1 MERLCLPALCTLTRL
16 LCVFSLEVT
25 VKDID
30 LKLCEKH
37 KRACVTDLQD
47 CDPRPPS
54 SIQKNLN
61 MSCYYY
67 QMHQTVTCEWSEE
80 SESHTQSDVSL
91 IFSSRNLGIL
101 SCSSLINPLAVFDV
115 TARIKNYMMESEIWS
130 RPHTLNLKEA
140 VRPLQPVL
148 TALSSTQDS
157 IVVSWNC
164 IKNCICQLH
173 YRVNKTHT
181 WTQAPDL
188 VSAHPSLTLTHT
200 VRDLQPFTV
209 YRAAVRCRERSGIW
223 SKWSTDITM
232 STLEKALSS
241 VRHLWASSSSTGLL
255 VQWEPPTDPP
265 PSFLSL
271 SHYAV
276 QWRSETRPS
285 TTRWTTVDN
294 FSTSTVIQDV
304 DSEDSYLITVFP
316 VYQQQCGPPQ
326 SLPASLQQGALSEAM
341 KLRIVGVT
349 KTTVTVVWEWQRKS
363 GPIRVDAYGAML
375 RGESEGQTV
384 SLWPDKQQHTFLN
397 LKPNTDYSL
406 LLLADGASRSIIAV
420 TTDFDEVPLV
430 ATATPLMLLA
440 VTVFIIS
447 ILSRT
452 VYKSYFFP
460 PISSPRCS
468 TTGQWLM
475 DPNHQKPAERHI
487 LDMDDFMV
495 TDLLGPKSFINVSS
509 TCEPSPSERLHE
521 EAPLL
526 SISQLFIKMDPEYV
540 SDAPVFTEPLLASLH
555 PSYHPV
561 YTVSCNY
568 TDQDRDQDQDWDRDQ
583 EVFIS
588 EAFLQKEEESR
599 WDFETSPHR
608 ETLVK
613 SSFHEFMAN
622 MNSVCVYQTS
632 CRAELVGNSSSSQGN
647 RDVETNCSSLI
658 CENDYIANSCSPAQT
673 TDED

>member
-1 MERLCLPALCTLTRL
+1 
-16 LCVFSLEVT
+16 
-25 VKDID
+25 
-30 LKLCEKH
+30 
-37 KRACVTDLQD
+37 
-47 CDPRPPS
+47 
-54 SIQKNLN
+54 
-61 MSCYYY
+61 
-67 QMHQTVTCEWSEE
+67 
-80 SESHTQSDVSL
+80 
-91 IFSSRNLGIL
+91 
-101 SCSSLINPLAVFDV
+101 
-115 TARIKNYMMESEIWS
+115 MMESEIWS
-130 RPHTLNLKEA
+130 RPHTLNLRKA

-164 IKNCICQLH
+164 IKNCTCQLY

-188 VSAHPSLTLTHT
+188 VSAHPNLTLTHT

-209 YRAAVRCRERSGIW
+209 YRAAVRCRERSNIW
-223 SKWSTDITM
+223 SKWSADITA
-232 STLEKALSS
+232 STLEKAPSRPPDVYYRVEKRDTAESFLLQLVWKDLDLLEAGGRILGYQVSYEPMRKQPLQDIFIQNVTEAIALMSVEAGNCSVTVTAFNNAGYGPAAHLSIDTQKQKTLSS
-241 VRHLWASSSSTGLL
+241 VRHLWASSSSMGLL

-271 SHYAV
+271 SHYAL

-285 TTRWTTVDN
+285 TTHWTTVDN

-304 DSEDSYLITVFP
+304 DPEDSYLITVFP
-316 VYQQQCGPPQ
+316 VYQQQCGPPH
-326 SLPASLQQGALSEAM
+326 SLPASLQQGALSEAV
-341 KLRIVGVT
+341 KLRIVDVT
-349 KTTVTVVWEWQRKS
+349 KTTVTVVWEWQQKS
-363 GPIRVDAYGAML
+363 GPIRVDAYEAML
-375 RGESEGQTV
+375 SGESEGKTL

-430 ATATPLMLLA
+430 ATATPLMLLT

-475 DPNHQKPAERHI
+475 EPNNQKPAERHI
-487 LDMDDFMV
+487 LDIDDFMV
-495 TDLLGPKSFINVSS
+495 MDLLGPKSFITVSS
-509 TCEPSPSERLHE
+509 TCEPSPAEGLHE

-526 SISQLFIKMDPEYV
+526 SISQLFIQMDPEYV
-540 SDAPVFTEPLLASLH
+540 SDAPVFTEPLLASLQT
-555 PSYHPV
+555 SYHPV

-568 TDQDRDQDQDWDRDQ
+568 TDQDQDQDQDQ

>member
-1 MERLCLPALCTLTRL
+1 
-16 LCVFSLEVT
+16 
-25 VKDID
+25 
-30 LKLCEKH
+30 
-37 KRACVTDLQD
+37 
-47 CDPRPPS
+47 
-54 SIQKNLN
+54 
-61 MSCYYY
+61 
-67 QMHQTVTCEWSEE
+67 
-80 SESHTQSDVSL
+80 
-91 IFSSRNLGIL
+91 
-101 SCSSLINPLAVFDV
+101 
-115 TARIKNYMMESEIWS
+115 MMESEIWS

-232 STLEKALSS
+232 STLEKAHSRPPDVCYRVEKRDAAESFLLQLVWKDLDLLEAGGRILGYQVSYEPMRKQPLQDIFIQNVTEATALMSVEAGNCSVTVTAFNNAGYGPAARLSIDTQKQKTLSS

>member
-1 MERLCLPALCTLTRL
+1 MERLCLPALCTLMSL

-25 VKDID
+25 VKDTD
-30 LKLCEKH
+30 LELCRKH
-37 KRACVTDLQD
+37 NRACVTDLHD

-67 QMHQTVTCEWSEE
+67 QTHKTVTCEWSEE

-91 IFSSRNLGIL
+91 IFSSRNLEIL

-130 RPHTLNLKEA
+130 RPHTLNLRKA

-164 IKNCICQLH
+164 IKNCTCQLY

-188 VSAHPSLTLTHT
+188 VSAHPNLTLTHT

-209 YRAAVRCRERSGIW
+209 YRAAVRCRERSNIW
-223 SKWSTDITM
+223 SKWSADITA

-241 VRHLWASSSSTGLL
+241 VRHLWASSSSMGLL

-271 SHYAV
+271 SHYAL

-285 TTRWTTVDN
+285 TTHWTTVDN

-304 DSEDSYLITVFP
+304 DPEDSYLITVFP
-316 VYQQQCGPPQ
+316 VYQQQCGPPH
-326 SLPASLQQGALSEAM
+326 SLPASLQQGALSEAV
-341 KLRIVGVT
+341 KLRIVDVT
-349 KTTVTVVWEWQRKS
+349 KTTVTVVWEWQQKS
-363 GPIRVDAYGAML
+363 GPIRVDAYEAML
-375 RGESEGQTV
+375 SGESEGKTL

-430 ATATPLMLLA
+430 ATATPLMLLT

-475 DPNHQKPAERHI
+475 EPNNQKPAERHI
-487 LDMDDFMV
+487 LDIDDFMV
-495 TDLLGPKSFINVSS
+495 MDLLGPKSFITVSS
-509 TCEPSPSERLHE
+509 TCEPSPAEGLHE

-526 SISQLFIKMDPEYV
+526 SISQLFIQMDPEYV
-540 SDAPVFTEPLLASLH
+540 SDAPVFTEPLLASLQT
-555 PSYHPV
+555 SYHPV

-568 TDQDRDQDQDWDRDQ
+568 TDQDQDQDQDQ